1 MQTSLK
7 RNLLIGFSI
16 SMVILIASSA
26 ASFVSIRNLLQS
38 SDLVEH
44 SNKVVIDLN
53 ETLSLMKDAETGQ
66 RGFLL
71 SGNEVYLQPYNGT
84 LAKVNSKIQEIRE
97 QTTDNA
103 QLQESLLDLNEMVAK
118 RFTMLQLLINEKR
131 EGKPITEAALQEGKN
146 SMDSARRLINKMV
159 YLETTLLNKRTERLN
174 RFSSFTPI
182 MIVAAAFLALLITL
196 LFYLKLRKD
205 ISDKISLQEELQAKD
220 KETAERIK
228 VINAIANKISSGE
241 YEVRVSDTESDNLG
255 SLSASLNKMAESLD
269 TSFKKLSKSEWLQ
282 SGIAKLNETVIGD
295 EQMEAVTEKILSFIA
310 GYTDSQVGALYLKV
324 GDGLILENSFALG
337 SKVQQNFSM
346 GEGLVGECAVM
357 QKSMLLNNL
366 DAGTFNISFASAEL
380 KPVSLFI
387 FPVFFERQLKAV
399 IELGALHNYTEREMQ
414 YLKDVSQSIGTIINT
429 VQNRQNVQML
439 LEQTQQQAEELLTQ
453 HKELENMNAE
463 LEAQAEELQASEEEL
478 KVQQEELLETNSILE
493 ERSSLLEDR
502 TMQVQQKNREIEKKM
517 EELALST
524 RYKSEFLANM
534 SHELRTPLNSILL
547 LSRLMAEN
555 NEKNL
560 SPDQVQYAQVIQ
572 SSGNGL
578 LELIDEILDLSKIES
593 GKMTVE
599 IEQVNTQDI
608 LDDLRRL
615 FDPIAQQKNIGWE
628 VSLDANVPAQF
639 DTDRMRLEQILK
651 NLLSNAFKFT
661 QQGQVQLTVSVPG
674 DQPSS
679 LCFTVKDS
687 GIGIAQDKQ
696 QLIFEAFQQED
707 GSTRRKYGG
716 TGLGLSISREL
727 SKLLGGR
734 ITLKSESGKGSEFSL
749 CLPVS
754 KGIAL
759 ADNSLPVTETKP
771 VVPVPEPAQQPK
783 ESVDNYTAIDIP
795 QEIPDDRDAIEA
807 GDNVIL
813 LIEDD
818 TAFAKA
824 LLDYTRKKGYKG
836 IVAVRGDT
844 GIEMANRY
852 NPTGILLDIQLPI
865 KNGWQV
871 MEELKKNPKT
881 RHIPVHIMSSFQ
893 VKKQSMLQGAV
904 DFINK
909 PVAFE
914 QLNTVFE
921 KLEFVL
927 GKQDKK
933 VLIVEDNFK
942 HAKAL
947 AYFLGTNKVNT
958 SINHTV
964 AESINT
970 LQNKEVD
977 CVILDMGVPD
987 LKAYELLESVKQN
1000 KGMEDV
1006 PIIIFTGRSLSQ
1018 PEEFRIRQY
1027 ADSIVLKTAHSYQ
1040 RILDEVSIFLH
1051 LMEGKN
1057 LPGTRIGDGG
1067 GLMEN
1072 VLRNKKVLLADDDVR
1087 NIFSMTKAL
1096 EKHNMMVV
1104 PAMDGKEALA
1114 LLEKDPG
1121 VDIILMDM
1129 MMPEMDGYETIKAIR
1144 SDRKLKNIPVIAV
1157 TAKAMTGDRE
1167 KCIAAGASDYISK
1180 PVDIDQLVSLLRIWL
1195 YEKGY

>member
-71 SGNEVYLQPYNGT
+71 SGNEIFLQPYNGT
-84 LAKVNSKIQEIRE
+84 LAKVNNKVEKIKEQTKDNPKIQ
-97 QTTDNA
+97 Q
-103 QLQESLLDLNEMVAK
+103 SLVDLGQMVDK
-118 RFTMLQLLINEKR
+118 RFTMLQFLINEKR
-131 EGKPITEAALQEGKN
+131 AGKPIPEATLMEGKN
-146 SMDSARRLINKMV
+146 NMDSARRLIAGMV
-159 YLETTLLNKRTERLN
+159 YQETTLLNARTERLN

-182 MIVAAAFLALLITL
+182 MIVAAAFLALLITV
-196 LFYLKLRKD
+196 LFYVKLRKD
-205 ISDKISLQEELQAKD
+205 ISDKIALQEELQAKD
-220 KETAERIK
+220 IETAERIK
-228 VINAIANKISSGE
+228 VIDSIANKISSGQ

-269 TSFKKLSKSEWLQ
+269 ISFKKLSKSEWLQ
-282 SGIAKLNETVIGD
+282 SGIAKLNESVIGD
-295 EQMEAVTEKILSFIA
+295 EQMELVTEKILTFIA
-310 GYTDSQVGALYLKV
+310 GYTGSLVGAIYLKV
-324 GDGLILENSFALG
+324 EDGLILENSFALG
-337 SKVQQNFSM
+337 SKVRQNFSM

-357 QKSMLLNNL
+357 QKDMLLSDLN
-366 DAGTFNISFASAEL
+366 DDSFNISFASAEL
-380 KPVSLFI
+380 KPVSVFI

-399 IELGALHNYTEREMQ
+399 VELGALHNYTDREIQ

-439 LEQTQQQAEELLTQ
+439 LEQTQQQAEELMTQ

-463 LEAQAEELQASEEEL
+463 LEAQSEELQASEEEL

-599 IEQVNTQDI
+599 IEPVNTGDI
-608 LDDLRRL
+608 VNDIRRL

-628 VSLDANVPAQF
+628 VNVDANVPAQF
-639 DTDRMRLEQILK
+639 ETDRMRLEQILK

-661 QQGQVQLTVSVPG
+661 QQGQVQLTVSVPA
-674 DQPSS
+674 DQPAS

-687 GIGIAQDKQ
+687 GIGIAQEKQ

-734 ITLKSESGKGSEFSL
+734 ITLKSETGKGSEFSV
-749 CLPVS
+749 CIPVS

-759 ADNSLPVTETKP
+759 ADKPAPVAEIKP
-771 VVPVPEPAQQPK
+771 AAVPEPEQQPK
-783 ESVDNYTAIDIP
+783 ETVDNYTAINIP
-795 QEIPDDRDAIEA
+795 PEIPDDRDAIVP

-852 NPTGILLDIQLPI
+852 NPTGILLDIQLPV

-871 MEELKKNPKT
+871 MEELKKNPAT

-914 QLNTVFE
+914 QLNTVFD

-927 GKQDKK
+927 SKQEKK

-964 AESINT
+964 DESISA

-1000 KGMEDV
+1000 KGLEDI

-1096 EKHNMMVV
+1096 EKHNMTVI

-1114 LLEKDPG
+1114 LLEKDPV

-1144 SDRKLKNIPVIAV
+1144 NDRKLKNIPVIAV